1 MFRDI
6 YLIIRRKNMIR
17 MSLSAESLRKIDA
30 LILHDEYLR
39 NNKKLQQK
47 IITLIQEVLE
57 DVKSESEELRATIV
71 DAFIMEYKRT
81 QAKKCGKIRDNK
93 YAPFREY
100 FKDLQKKIFIK
111 AKENGKCLSA
121 NAFVY
126 WFLENKPEDVII
138 PYKISNQ
145 QHKLLR
151 LAQENNR
158 EFRKYP

>member
-1 MFRDI
+1 
-6 YLIIRRKNMIR
+6 MIKI
-17 MSLSAESLRKIDA
+17 SLSAESLRKIDA

-71 DAFIMEYKRT
+71 DAFIMEYKRA
-81 QAKKCGKIRDNK
+81 QARKCGKMRDNK

-100 FKDLQKKIFIK
+100 FKCLQKEMFMKLK
-111 AKENGKCLSA
+111 KEGKDLRA
-121 NAFVY
+121 NVFVY